1 MHSRVA
7 FAGHIG
13 HNLGRRQQNTILFLQ
28 HSVAPLY
35 STAWSPSS
43 CMLYLKLQK
52 RRSMYF
58 STFMCRLLPLDH
70 PTGNIGRIRS
80 LQLMLF
86 LSVVF
91 TFNSVVCWGRS
102 QQARISW
109 SIIYFETSTQHHP
122 TQKNAA
128 IKNNNTNHKY

>member
-43 CMLYLKLQK
+43 CML
-52 RRSMYF
+52 RS
-58 STFMCRLLPLDH
+58 
-70 PTGNIGRIRS
+70 
-80 LQLMLF
+80 
-86 LSVVF
+86 
-91 TFNSVVCWGRS
+91 
-102 QQARISW
+102 QARISW

-128 IKNNNTNHKY
+128 IKKQQHQPQILEINYYKREAAATCAGLACIVEYLVMD